1 MNSTEERLEGL
12 RNRIRQIRIAKQWL
26 ESYQIVA
33 PTAVSAALGS
43 YYNWLVDHEQ
53 KTMELGKRI
62 KAQSEQGKT
71 A

>member
-12 RNRIRQIRIAKQWL
+12 RDRVKQIRIAKQWL

-33 PTAVSAALGS
+33 PPTVSAALGS
-43 YYNWLVDHEQ
+43 YYNWLTEHEQ
-53 KTMELGKRI
+53 KTIELGRRI